1 MHVTIIAMLQEKT
14 LARKRAI
21 LYVIGFIFNLGYAI
35 TAYINSSFLAG
46 LVGEKL
52 VGIIYAASSILAIAA
67 FIEAPNVLRK
77 FGNVKTTTG
86 LLIIELFSLA
96 GLIWGNGALA
106 VIASFI
112 LNFVTVAL
120 ANYTLDIFLESFSN
134 DSRTGRI
141 RGTFLTIVNT
151 GWFVSPYIASKILEN
166 FGFTGLYGISAL
178 LLLPVIILIV
188 VKLRGIAEPRYEKL
202 PFWKSLGEIW
212 TDRDIKGILVIQM
225 LLQFFYAWMV
235 IYTPIYLHET
245 IGFDWPTIGIIF
257 TAMLLPFVI
266 FEAPLGK
273 LADKNGEK
281 MALSFG
287 FVIIALAM
295 ALIVFMTDH
304 NPFVWAGILF
314 LSRVGAATVEVMSDT
329 YFFKKVNATK
339 THLISFNRMTRPIAY
354 VIGPIV
360 ATILFTVFDMK
371 VLFIFLGFLMLYGLR
386 YSLTIRD
393 TK

>member
-1 MHVTIIAMLQEKT
+1 MLQEKT